1 MSVSAPRHWC
11 RYLLGL
17 DGEGPCRSV
26 IVSLE
31 DGGPLARWPG
41 WITSLTRQSWADLLP
56 CAVMMGDM
64 SFRSPV
70 LCVRCETEGG
80 YIVRTPLADSLER
93 ITISLLIDS
102 HTNPRSPVHPP
113 YTSYLT

>member
-1 MSVSAPRHWC
+1 
-11 RYLLGL
+11 
-17 DGEGPCRSV
+17 
-26 IVSLE
+26 
-31 DGGPLARWPG
+31 
-41 WITSLTRQSWADLLP
+41 
-56 CAVMMGDM
+56 
-64 SFRSPV
+64 